1 MAGRDDAMTED
12 TPPSSPPS
20 ASHRDARAAIDGI
33 IAHIT
38 AARRSLGQGHPISL
52 APLEDLTRAACRTV
66 AALPADDRRA
76 LRTLLEAVLY
86 DLDTLS
92 ADLTARYGTLAR
104 RADHGGRRPPTV
116 GDAYRRSDLL
126 TPRPPA
132 APNSAAPDAAPDGG
146 PEAMPDA
153 DTGHGT

>member
-1 MAGRDDAMTED
+1 MAGRDDAMTQD
-12 TPPSSPPS
+12 APPTLSSS
-20 ASHRDARAAIDGI
+20 DARAAIDGI

-38 AARRSLGQGHPISL
+38 AARRSLGEGHPVSL

-104 RADHGGRRPPTV
+104 RPDHGGRRPPTV

-126 TPRPPA
+126 TPRP
-132 APNSAAPDAAPDGG
+132 APTPDPCTSASASDEAPDSDPDT
-146 PEAMPDA
+146 ASDA
-153 DTGHGT
+153 STGDKR

>member
-1 MAGRDDAMTED
+1 MTED
-12 TPPSSPPS
+12 NTPAGSRSE
-20 ASHRDARAAIDGI
+20 ARAAIDGI

-38 AARRSLGQGHPISL
+38 AARRGLGEGHAVSL

-66 AALPADDRRA
+66 AALPSDDRRA
-76 LRTLLEAVLY
+76 LRGLLEAVLY

-92 ADLTARYGTLAR
+92 ADLTARYGSLVR

-126 TPRPPA
+126 APRPTPA
-132 APNSAAPDAAPDGG
+132 PSESVPEGD
-146 PEAMPDA
+146 PEATHEAGSGDS
-153 DTGHGT
+153 T